1 MESGAAGSVAGQS
14 MNSAVF
20 QSPALAAN
28 TQRSADAYEMKC
40 LLDEATANAL
50 EQLLSPQL
58 QIDQFCATAPE
69 GQYRIITLATDTQ
82 DFSVFRRSPGFGQR
96 KFRVRRYGSES
107 WGYLERKTRRGNRV
121 RKMRSRID
129 LSELTKLTEPALEES
144 DSWEGDW
151 FRTAV
156 RQRLLQPTCLMS
168 YERRAWF
175 GNSENGPVRLTF
187 DRNLLAGMTTGW
199 STDASGLSMPVTN
212 GMVICEFKFSDAMP
226 VLFKSAI
233 QQFGL
238 NPGGFSKYRN
248 CLARLTGMLLP
259 VGNATSES
267 VASEAERRSS
277 DHA

>member
-1 MESGAAGSVAGQS
+1 MESGAAGSVAGQCE
-14 MNSAVF
+14 NSGAF
-20 QSPALAAN
+20 QSPALAAK
-28 TQRSADAYEMKC
+28 TQGSADAYEMKC
-40 LLDEATANAL
+40 LLDETTARAL
-50 EQLLSPQL
+50 EQLLSSHL
-58 QIDQFCATAPE
+58 QIDQFCASCTDR
-69 GQYRIITLATDTQ
+69 QYQIITLATDTQ
-82 DFSVFRRSPGFGQR
+82 DYSVFRRSPGFGQR

-129 LSELTKLTEPALEES
+129 LSELSKLTEPGLEES

-156 RQRLLQPTCLMS
+156 AQRMLLPACLMS

-187 DRNLLAGMTTGW
+187 DRNLMAGLTTNW
-199 STDASGLSMPVTN
+199 TMEASGLSVPVTD
-212 GMVICEFKFSDAMP
+212 GMVICEFKFSDSMP
-226 VLFKSAI
+226 ILFKSAI

-248 CLARLTGMLLP
+248 CLARLTGMSLP
-259 VGNATSES
+259 SASTHSDSES
-267 VASEAERRSS
+267 SVTKPGST

>member
-28 TQRSADAYEMKC
+28 TQGSADAYEMKC

-129 LSELTKLTEPALEES
+129 LSELSKLTEPGIEDS

-156 RQRLLQPTCLMS
+156 AQRMLLPACLMS

-187 DRNLLAGMTTGW
+187 DRNLMAGLTTNW
-199 STDASGLSMPVTN
+199 TTEASGLSVPVTN
-212 GMVICEFKFSDAMP
+212 GMVICEFKFSDSMP

-238 NPGGFSKYRN
+238 TPGGFSKYRN
-248 CLARLTGMLLP
+248 CLAQLTGMSLP
-259 VGNATSES
+259 SASNQSVTESS
-267 VASEAERRSS
+267 VAEHGST